1 MSLSFFSLVMSALFS
16 TFLVLVIH
24 LLRTKDFFLK
34 AFGPHTIL
42 LLYGFT
48 LFRMLLAWEPSFS
61 TPLETY
67 LVYTH
72 LYRSVRNV
80 TVAAGG
86 FRFAFLDC
94 ACVIWLSVSFILAAR
109 FFWMNFTSVR
119 KVVRGSTDGGSAA
132 YQMLETIKKE
142 TRRQPFVRVRIC
154 PGLEGPMGIGLIR
167 KRIFLPDEP
176 YTKQELYYIL
186 KHEYTHFCNHDLLIK
201 YLVRLFVSL
210 FWWNPAVY
218 LLKKD
223 VSELIEIRCDMT
235 VTKDFDRKEQLAY
248 LLTIVRILKGG
259 QPPQEMPPHML
270 ATGLLNKERKILM
283 ERFDMVI
290 SKRRLVSKW
299 CRGAFWALFFTLF
312 FLSYCFILQP
322 AYDPPREDIY
332 TDSTVQEVNMLDA
345 YLIEHKDGSYSLVQP
360 ESVPTHINNEAA
372 QVLME
377 SGFTIFKEE

>member
-16 TFLVLVIH
+16 TFFVLAIH
-24 LLRTKDFFLK
+24 LLRTKDFFVK

-72 LYRSVRNV
+72 LYRSVRDV
-80 TVAAGG
+80 TVAVGG

-94 ACVIWLSVSFILAAR
+94 VCVVWLSVSFILAVR

-119 KVVRGSTDGGSAA
+119 KIVRSSTDGDSAA
-132 YQMLETIKKE
+132 YQMLEIIKKE
-142 TRRQPFVRVRIC
+142 ARRHPSVRVRIC

-201 YLVRLFVSL
+201 YLVRLFASL

-235 VTKDFDRKEQLAY
+235 VTKDFERKEQLAY

-270 ATGLLNKERKILM
+270 ATRLLLNKERKILM

-322 AYDPPREDIY
+322 AYEPPREDIY
-332 TDSTVQEVNMLDA
+332 TDSTVHEITDDEWE
-345 YLIEHKDGSYSLVQP
+345 LIIRDDGSYVLVVDDGK
-360 ESVPTHINNEAA
+360 EFVIDEEYA
-372 QVLME
+372 QL
-377 SGFTIFKEE
+377 ILNQ